1 MTDGRINLSAAIDS
15 IAAKGNGTVLQL
27 KLDGFTT
34 PEDVADLYRMR
45 GKTVAVQLVDPEQP
59 LPLEYE
65 QDDGEADGDM
75 LPAFTEVV

>member
-1 MTDGRINLSAAIDS
+1 MTDGRIALSATLDS
-15 IAAKGNGTVLQL
+15 IAAKNNGTILQL

-59 LPLEYE
+59 LPLEYDP
-65 QDDGEADGDM
+65 DDGGDDDHA
-75 LPAFTEVV
+75 LPAFTEVM

>member
-15 IAAKGNGTVLQL
+15 IAAKGNGTILQL

-65 QDDGEADGDM
+65 QDDGETDDHA